1 MGRPKLPEFTAQDA
15 DDYGQ
20 LKAQAADILRKIE
33 ALKKKAIK
41 SKIDCKEG
49 SLFNVIVSRTERTSI
64 NNEKVRQL
72 LKEDISLVEQVTK
85 VTTVRVNSRKLVF

>member
-1 MGRPKLPEFTAQDA
+1 MGRPKLPVFTEQDA
-15 DDYGQ
+15 DDYGH
-20 LKAQAADILRKIE
+20 LKAKAADILKQLE

-49 SLFNVIVSRTERTSI
+49 SMFNVIVSRSERTSLST
-64 NNEKVRQL
+64 EKVRQL